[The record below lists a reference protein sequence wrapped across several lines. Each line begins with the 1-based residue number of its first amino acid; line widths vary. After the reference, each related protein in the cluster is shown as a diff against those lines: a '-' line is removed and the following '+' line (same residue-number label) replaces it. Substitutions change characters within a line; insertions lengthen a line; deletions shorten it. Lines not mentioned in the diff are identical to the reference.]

1 MQPLIRSLRM
11 IDAAYWFGGELI
23 PPPSAKVN
31 WTFADVAGEVS
42 GLVTDAVQAF
52 GLLRRPGR
60 EQTETDSQ
68 VARRILERSCRQLAT
83 NYRFREAPTE
93 STAADLWF
101 RTVVRPLTREL
112 QQYCDTRAISRR
124 IQHPATVLP
133 QIGILLAA
141 APQPAVFQNGDRIAK
156 RGLPVDHRFP
166 AHKQPPLL
174 PVEPKRLRAIRH
186 LAA

>member
-1 MQPLIRSLRM
+1 M
-11 IDAAYWFGGELI
+11 IDAAYWFGGDLI
-23 PPPSAKVN
+23 LPPHAKFN

-52 GLLRRPGR
+52 GLLRRPGH
-60 EQTETDSQ
+60 EQTETDNQ
-68 VARRILERSCRQLAT
+68 VARRILERCCRELAT

-93 STAADLWF
+93 SASADLWF

-133 QIGILLAA
+133 QIRILLTS
-141 APQPAVFQNGDRIAK
+141 APQPAVFQNGDRIA
-156 RGLPVDHRFP
+156 RRSLPVDHRFP
-166 AHKQPPLL
+166 VSKQPPLL
-174 PVEPKRLRAIRH
+174 PVEAKRLRAIKR